1 MRIDTLWIKRH
12 KNLVDFAID
21 FDESQLT
28 TVLVGENATG
38 KSNLFEAIISIFRHL
53 DLGEAPPFEY
63 RIDYQCR
70 GHRVQIEAKEAK
82 TFASGTTVR
91 VDGEKK
97 LSAKAF
103 RERKD
108 ELLPKNVFAYYSGP
122 SRRMVQLFNEH
133 QHRFYQAQLKGNETD
148 GLRRLFYARLVHS
161 QFVLLS
167 FFSSDSDED
176 QAFLNERLGIT
187 GLESVLFVFRKP
199 GWGQKVGEAPE
210 IRDERDGRFF
220 GARGVVKDILGRI
233 WDHALAPIYEDE
245 RVVEG
250 FRREAVTEQ
259 HLYLYLPDE
268 ASIRALAEGYD
279 SAVQLFKDLES
290 TYISDVIRE
299 VRVLVHREGA
309 EGPLGFSELSEGEQ
323 QLLTV
328 LGLLR
333 FTKDEESLFLLD
345 EPDTHLNP
353 HWKLRYLQLIE
364 DAVKPDEN
372 SQLVIATHSPLT
384 IASLLRSQVQI
395 FERDA
400 DGNPRAAPPDVD
412 PLGLGVAGVLT
423 ELFGLDST
431 LDPETQALIDERD
444 RLAVKLDKSEDEWAR
459 LRELSGL
466 LSEAGFTTQFDD
478 PTVTEAYEAARQAR
492 QQRLQSAGALPT
504 PDDVQR
510 AEKALRE
517 ILVVS
522 ETDEETE

>member
-1 MRIDTLWIKRH
+1 MRIDTLWIERH

-21 FDESQLT
+21 FDELQLT

-53 DLGEAPPFEY
+53 DLGEAPPFGY

-70 GHRVQIEAKEAK
+70 EQRIQIEAKEAR
-82 TFASGTTVR
+82 TFASGTTVI
-91 VDGEKK
+91 VNGGKK

-122 SRRMVQLFNEH
+122 SRRMVRLFDEH
-133 QHRFYQAQLKGNETD
+133 QHRFYQAQLKGQETD
-148 GLRRLFYARLVHS
+148 SLRRLFYARLVHS

-167 FFSSDSDED
+167 FFSSGSED
-176 QAFLNERLGIT
+176 DREFLQDRLHIT
-187 GLESVLFVFRKP
+187 GLESVLFIFKKP
-199 GWGQKVGEAPE
+199 SWGKEVGESPE
-210 IRDERDGRFF
+210 ISDDRDGRFF
-220 GARGVVKDILGRI
+220 GARGVVKDFLGRL
-233 WDHALAPIYEDE
+233 WKQALAPIYETE

-250 FRREAVTEQ
+250 FRRESVTEQ
-259 HLYLYLPDE
+259 QLYLYLPDE
-268 ASIRALAEGYD
+268 ESIRALAEDYG

-309 EGPLGFSELSEGEQ
+309 DGPLGFGELSEGEQ

-364 DAVKPDEN
+364 EAVQPDDN
-372 SQLVIATHSPLT
+372 SQLVISTHAPLT
-384 IASLLRSQVQI
+384 VAGLFKSQVQI
-395 FERDA
+395 FTLDSKGRPA
-400 DGNPRAAPPDVD
+400 VAPPDVD
-412 PLGLGVAGVLT
+412 PRGLGVAGVLT
-423 ELFGLDST
+423 ELFGLPST
-431 LDPETQALIDERD
+431 LDPPTQEKLNERNQLAAKDERTPEEAAD
-444 RLAVKLDKSEDEWAR
+444 LERLSAELAR
-459 LRELSGL
+459 EGFALTFRDPILNRFYA
-466 LSEAGFTTQFDD
+466 EAIKRPEFQEPPST
-478 PTVTEAYEAARQAR
+478 TEATAEQIAAANE
-492 QQRLQSAGALPT
+492 LL
-504 PDDVQR
+504 D
-510 AEKALRE
+510 E
-517 ILVVS
+517 ILGS
-522 ETDEETE
+522 EELGADA

>member
-1 MRIDTLWIKRH
+1 MRIDTLWIERH

-38 KSNLFEAIISIFRHL
+38 KSNLFEAIIRIFRHL
-53 DLGEAPPFEY
+53 DLGEAPPFGY

-82 TFASGTTVR
+82 TFASGTTVT
-91 VDGEKK
+91 VDRGKK

-122 SRRMVQLFNEH
+122 SRRMESLFDEH
-133 QHRFYQAQLKGNETD
+133 QHRFYQAQLNGKETD

-167 FFSSDSDED
+167 FFSSDSAED
-176 QAFLNERLGIT
+176 QAFLQERLGIT

-199 GWGQKVGEAPE
+199 GWGREVGEDPE
-210 IRDERDGRFF
+210 ITDERDGRFF

-233 WDHALAPIYEDE
+233 WEHALAPIYEDE

-250 FRREAVTEQ
+250 FRREAATEQ
-259 HLYLYLPDE
+259 QLYLYLRDE

-299 VRVLVHREGA
+299 VRVLVHRKGA
-309 EGPLGFSELSEGEQ
+309 QGPLGFGELSEGEQ

-364 DAVKPDEN
+364 HAVKPDDN
-372 SQLVIATHSPLT
+372 SQLFIATHSPLT
-384 IASLLRSQVQI
+384 VAGLFKSQVQI
-395 FERDA
+395 FTL
-400 DGNPRAAPPDVD
+400 DGEGHPEVAPPDVD
-412 PLGLGVAGVLT
+412 PRGLGVAGVLT
-423 ELFGLDST
+423 ELFGLPST
-431 LDPETQALIDERD
+431 LDPPTQEKLNERNK
-444 RLAVKLDKSEDEWAR
+444 LAAKEKRTPE
-459 LRELSGL
+459 
-466 LSEAGFTTQFDD
+466 
-478 PTVTEAYEAARQAR
+478 EAAVLEGLSAELAR
-492 QQRLQSAGALPT
+492 EGFALTFRDPILN
-504 PDDVQR
+504 R
-510 AEKALRE
+510 FYAEAIKRPEFQEPPSTAEETAEQVAAANELLNE
-517 ILVVS
+517 ILGS
-522 ETDEETE
+522 EELGADV